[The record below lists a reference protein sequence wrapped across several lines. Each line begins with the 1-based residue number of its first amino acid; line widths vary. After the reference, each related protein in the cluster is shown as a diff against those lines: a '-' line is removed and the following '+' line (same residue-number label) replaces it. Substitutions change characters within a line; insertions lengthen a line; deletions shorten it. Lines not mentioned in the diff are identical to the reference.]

1 MTMQAH
7 RKGLDPECFSR
18 EGLLEGILLDPR
30 LKESVVQGRKPSL
43 MGMLEGR
50 SSMHRSK
57 CLVLRFPTLLEYPG
71 LDSVPFREKSSR
83 IGSQK
88 VVF

>member
-18 EGLLEGILLDPR
+18 EGLLEEVLLDPR

-43 MGMLEGR
+43 MGMLGGR
-50 SSMHRSK
+50 SSMHRNK
-57 CLVLRFPTLLEYPG
+57 CFG
-71 LDSVPFREKSSR
+71 A
-83 IGSQK
+83 
-88 VVF
+88 